1 MISPHCD
8 CHSKV
13 SNMTRYHF
21 EKRKQNNMNIEKRK
35 RELEIEIDRLNNEQ
49 MGLKI
54 LN

>member
-1 MISPHCD
+1 LNTVKKINKINKM
-8 CHSKV
+8 
-13 SNMTRYHF
+13 N
-21 EKRKQNNMNIEKRK
+21 NIEKRK

>member
-1 MISPHCD
+1 M
-8 CHSKV
+8 
-13 SNMTRYHF
+13 N
-21 EKRKQNNMNIEKRK
+21 NIEKRK